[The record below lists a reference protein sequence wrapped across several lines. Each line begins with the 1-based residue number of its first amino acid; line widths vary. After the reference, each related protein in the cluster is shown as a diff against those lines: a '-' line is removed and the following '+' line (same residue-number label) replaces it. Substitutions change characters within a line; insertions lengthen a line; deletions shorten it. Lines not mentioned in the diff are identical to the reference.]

1 MNEKQG
7 PKDLLN
13 LTGTE
18 KELNNHQEWMEKRRE
33 KKRGEE
39 EKSQL
44 DEFSFWFGVCRFAV
58 KAWGCF
64 TQLETAAEPDSR
76 IR

>member
-7 PKDLLN
+7 PKGLLN
-13 LTGTE
+13 LTVTE
-18 KELNNHQEWMEKRRE
+18 KELDEQEWMEKRQE
-33 KKRGEE
+33 KKGGEE
-39 EKSQL
+39 EKSQS

-58 KAWGCF
+58 KAWGRF
-64 TQLETAAEPDSR
+64 TQLETTAEPDSR